1 MPVSIK
7 KTFLSTPYE
16 GVSNLDEKVREEVR
30 KIALQNAFEHEGKTQ
45 DKIVLAK
52 ILGTKPEFRSKV
64 KEIIG
69 EISEIVAQVN
79 QTSFAEQKKEI
90 EEKYP
95 ELLKPKEK
103 VEEKEGLPPLEGAV
117 QGKVVTRFPPE
128 PNGYPHIG
136 HAKAAIINA
145 EYAKMYDGKCILRI
159 DDTNPEAER
168 MEYHAAIKVGLD
180 WLGVEFDIIKNTSDD
195 MEFFYEKGLE
205 LVNSGNAYVCTCKR
219 EDISKNRR
227 ERKACKCSKRDAEEN
242 NQGWKKMFEKFK
254 PGEAIVRFRGD
265 MKSDNAVMRDPVLFR
280 IIEEKHYT
288 LGEKYRVW
296 PSYDMAVAMED
307 SKDGITHAFRSKEFE
322 LRKDLIDGILDALC
336 MRKPIQGFFSR
347 LEFKGMPISKRVL
360 KPLIEE
366 GKVSW
371 YDDPRLPTLEAL
383 RRRGI
388 KPEAI
393 RKFILSLGLTKANTL
408 APFDALEAFN
418 RKFVDA
424 DSIRLFMVQK
434 PKKLKISNLP
444 FSEIEIPNH
453 PIKDMGKRK
462 IQFDQNFLISED
474 DAINLKEGN
483 HVRLLGLG
491 NVSITKID
499 QEIQGDFVEG
509 DGSSNLS
516 KIQWIPQKNAHEIKL
531 LVPNQLFIDEEF
543 NESSLEELEVY
554 TEPHY
559 LKLKEGEEIQFV
571 RFGYCRKDSQNQ
583 AIFTHK

>member
-1 MPVSIK
+1 MTEDIK
-7 KTFLSTPYE
+7 KE
-16 GVSNLDEKVREEVR
+16 IRR
-30 KIALQNAFEHEGKTQ
+30 IALQNAFEHEGKTQ
-45 DKIVLAK
+45 DKIVLSK
-52 ILGTKPEFRSKV
+52 ILGTQPEFRTKV

-69 EISEIVAQVN
+69 DISEIVSAVN
-79 QTSFAEQKKEI
+79 QISLEEQKKEI
-90 EEKYP
+90 EKNYP
-95 ELLKPKEK
+95 ELLNPKEK
-103 VEEKEGLPPLEGAV
+103 IIEKEGLPPLEGAV

-136 HAKAAIINA
+136 HGKAAIINS
-145 EYAKMYDGKCILRI
+145 EYAKMYDGKCILRL

-180 WLGVEFDIIKNTSDD
+180 WLGVKFDVIKNTSDD
-195 MEFFYEKGLE
+195 MEIFYEKGLE
-205 LVNSGNAYVCTCKR
+205 LMNLGKAYVCTCKR
-219 EDISKNRR
+219 DTISKNRK
-227 ERKACKCSKRDAEEN
+227 ERKACKCSFQDIEKN

-280 IIEEKHYT
+280 IIDEKHYT

-296 PSYDMAVAMED
+296 PSYDLAVAIED
-307 SKDGITHAFRSKEFE
+307 SIDGITHAFRSKEFE
-322 LRKDLIDGILDALC
+322 LRKDLIDEILDVLK
-336 MRKPIQGFFSR
+336 MRKPYQGFFSR
-347 LEFKGMPISKRVL
+347 LEFKGMPISKRIL

-388 KPEAI
+388 KPDAI
-393 RKFILSLGLTKANTL
+393 KKFILSLGLTKANTL
-408 APFDALEAFN
+408 APFDALESFN

-434 PKKLKISNLP
+434 PKKLQINNIP
-444 FSEIEIPNH
+444 FSSVEISNH
-453 PIKDMGKRK
+453 PIKDMGKRTIK
-462 IQFDQNFLISED
+462 VGKEFLISGD
-474 DAINLKEGN
+474 DAENITEGSQI
-483 HVRLLGLG
+483 RLLGLG
-491 NVSITKID
+491 NILITKVSFD
-499 QEIQGDFVEG
+499 LEGNFVENG
-509 DGSSNLS
+509 NTSNIP
-516 KIQWIPQKNAHEIKL
+516 KIQWVPKEESHQIKL
-531 LVPNQLFIDEEF
+531 LVPNQLFIDDEF
-543 NESSLEELEVY
+543 NENSLEELDVY